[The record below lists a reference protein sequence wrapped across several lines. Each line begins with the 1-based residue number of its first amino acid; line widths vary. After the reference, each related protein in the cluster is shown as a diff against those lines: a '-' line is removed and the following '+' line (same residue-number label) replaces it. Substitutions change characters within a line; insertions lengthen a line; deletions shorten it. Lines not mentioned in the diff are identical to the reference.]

1 MRPSWQI
8 KIPPAATV
16 IPPAPLS
23 RRIVARRCIR
33 IQKSVTDATGSLT
46 LDRRLSDGRQ
56 APRPGGADLEDC
68 AVAAG
73 IEDAIDES
81 PRRPLTARQLAALI
95 GVSQSAVSR
104 AFTPGSSISDDLRQ
118 RIRHSAREF
127 GYQPNAIASMLTTR
141 RTNIVGIV
149 VSSMRNPFYP
159 VLIESL
165 TQGLQKVGLQSLLF
179 NITPGANIEE
189 QLFAIRSYN
198 VDAVVVIGATVL
210 SDKDLAWA
218 TKGRKSVILNRRTTE
233 DTTTI
238 CCDETA
244 GVRAVVDHF
253 HALGR
258 KRIGYVAGLS
268 KTGVGM
274 ERHTAFVT
282 RLAELGL
289 RLAGTAGYN
298 DYSYP
303 AGWRGALDLMPGR
316 PDAIFFASDILALGG
331 SDALRREGGVRIPE
345 DIAVAGFDDIAMAAW
360 PSYALTTYRQPIQ
373 RLVDETVTRIVA
385 PGESGGRHVA
395 IPGDLVIRASTTGR
409 AAPGP

>member
-1 MRPSWQI
+1 MGDSS
-8 KIPPAATV
+8 V
-16 IPPAPLS
+16 
-23 RRIVARRCIR
+23 VA
-33 IQKSVTDATGSLT
+33 G
-46 LDRRLSDGRQ
+46 
-56 APRPGGADLEDC
+56 LED
-68 AVAAG
+68 VP
-73 IEDAIDES
+73 DS

-104 AFTPGSSISDDLRQ
+104 AFTLGSSISDDLRQ
-118 RIRHSAREF
+118 RIRRSAREF
-127 GYQPNAIASMLTTR
+127 GYHPNAIASMLTTR

-189 QLFAIRSYN
+189 QLFAVRSYN

-218 TKGRKSVILNRRTTE
+218 TEGRKSVILNRRTTQAA
-233 DTTTI
+233 TTI
-238 CCDETA
+238 SCDETA
-244 GVRAVVDHF
+244 GTRAVVDHF

-268 KTGVGM
+268 KSGIGV

-303 AGWRGALDLMPGR
+303 AGWRGALDLMPER

-345 DIAVAGFDDIAMAAW
+345 DIAVAGFDDIAMASW

-373 RLVDETVTRIVA
+373 QLVDDTVTQITSSSEPR
-385 PGESGGRHVA
+385 GRHVS
-395 IPGDLVIRASTTGR
+395 IPGELVIRASTTGQ
-409 AAPGP
+409 ATSGP